1 MKLWSSED
9 SPFARRVRVY
19 LAEKNIRIP
28 VADVDRDGGPEK
40 THDYLAA
47 NPMDTLPALE
57 FDDGTILPESL
68 AIIEYFE
75 ERHPNPPMIGVEPVE
90 RARVR
95 ALDRLA
101 EFGVLLPVVEIARH
115 GHPHFE
121 AKVKQSPEVVRA
133 ARDELAAGTRCLDKL
148 VGAHPFV
155 AGETVTVAD
164 CTLYAAL
171 KYAERMGVRLGSEL
185 PHLREWYTRFVGR
198 RSSSA

>member
-28 VADVDRDGGPEK
+28 VVDAATDGGPQK

-47 NPMDTLPALE
+47 NPRDTLPVLE

-75 ERHPNPPMIGVEPVE
+75 ERHPHPPLIGTEPAE
-90 RARVR
+90 RAKVR

-101 EFGVLLPVVEIARH
+101 EFGVLLPVVAIVRH

-121 AKVKQSPEVVRA
+121 ATVRQSPEVVRA
-133 ARDELAAGTRCLDKL
+133 ARDELATGTQCLDK
-148 VGAHPFV
+148 VIGEGPFV
-155 AGETVTVAD
+155 AGEAVTIAD
-164 CTLYAAL
+164 CCLYAGL

-185 PHLREWYTRFVGR
+185 PHLRQWYTRFVER
-198 RSSSA
+198 RSAVA